1 MKPKIATV
9 LFFGCTSISSVT
21 LSLFSYKLIIKL
33 TALFPGGMHEFIYSE
48 SAKEVAVMIAF
59 KRNFCQVPRQPLPS
73 PPPPPTP
80 QQNPDII
87 TNLWSNYDIFS
98 SFIHCTRR
106 VQRGTNVTM
115 RAR

>member
-73 PPPPPTP
+73 LPPPPLPNKTP
-80 QQNPDII
+80 I
-87 TNLWSNYDIFS
+87 
-98 SFIHCTRR
+98 
-106 VQRGTNVTM
+106 
-115 RAR
+115 

>member
-59 KRNFCQVPRQPLPS
+59 KRNFCQVPSQPL
-73 PPPPPTP
+73 PPPPTP

-87 TNLWSNYDIFS
+87 TNLWSFS

>member
-1 MKPKIATV
+1 M
-9 LFFGCTSISSVT
+9 
-21 LSLFSYKLIIKL
+21 
-33 TALFPGGMHEFIYSE
+33 TALFPGGIHEIYSE

-59 KRNFCQVPRQPLPS
+59 KRNFCPVPSQ
-73 PPPPPTP
+73 PPPPPPPP
-80 QQNPDII
+80 QQNPDIT

-98 SFIHCTRR
+98 SFIHWTRR

>member
-73 PPPPPTP
+73 PPPPHSPTKP
-80 QQNPDII
+80 RYNNQ
-87 TNLWSNYDIFS
+87 S
-98 SFIHCTRR
+98 
-106 VQRGTNVTM
+106 VE
-115 RAR
+115 